1 MQSEQAINILRKVE
15 REASKLGESSADLE
29 TGFVSL
35 GYAVLEIAE
44 SRCWQI
50 SHDKFRDYIAELA
63 PKCGKTPDQLHRYW
77 LTVRDLIDVFS
88 KEQLQVIGI
97 TKAMFLRGRKD
108 YLIVLPQEVVAA
120 ALDTNVSVA
129 ELKRITSKFLN
140 APEEDDADW
149 LDLEAEFVVTP
160 EERATIEDAIRAAE
174 HTDPVIKATNSK
186 SARMKEVVLRWA
198 MEYLGAGHGGD
209 GEIR

>member
-1 MQSEQAINILRKVE
+1 MQSEQAINLLKKVE
-15 REASKLGESSADLE
+15 REATKLGESSANLE
-29 TGFVSL
+29 QGFVAL

-50 SHDKFRDYIAELA
+50 SHDRFRDYINELA
-63 PKCGKTPDQLHRYW
+63 PKCGKTPDQLQRYF

-88 KEQLQVIGI
+88 REQLQVIGI
-97 TKAMFLRGRKD
+97 TKAMFLRVRKD
-108 YLIVLPQEVVAA
+108 YLLIFPREVVDA
-120 ALDTNVSVA
+120 ALNPKVSVA

-149 LDLEAEFVVTP
+149 FDLEAEFIVTP
-160 EERATIEDAIRAAE
+160 EERATIEDAVRAAE
-174 HTDPVIKATNSK
+174 HTDPVIKATKSK
-186 SARMKEVVLRWA
+186 SARMKEVILRWS

-209 GEIR
+209 VAI